1 MRMFVALV
9 PPDDALAGLAEFVEP
24 RREAEPGFRWTDPEQ
39 WHVTL
44 SFMEDV
50 TERRLDDLLARL
62 ERAARRRTSFSA
74 AIAGGGAFPN
84 PARAKVLYAGVAA
97 DPDTVELTRL
107 ATGVRAAGNKAGAPA
122 AGGPFH
128 PHITLARLRG
138 PAEATRWVRIL
149 DSYQG
154 PVWPARRITLIA
166 SHLGEG
172 PRRRPRYEPVAS
184 FDLGEAATG

>member
-1 MRMFVALV
+1 MSNVLV
-9 PPDDALAGLAEFVEP
+9 RDLPDDVHAGLQ
-24 RREAEPGFRWTDPEQ
+24 R
-39 WHVTL
+39 
-44 SFMEDV
+44 
-50 TERRLDDLLARL
+50 
-62 ERAARRRTSFSA
+62 RAAA
-74 AIAGGGAFPN
+74 AGQSLQQYLTA
-84 PARAKVLYAGVAA
+84 
-97 DPDTVELTRL
+97 ELTRL

-154 PVWPARRITLIA
+154 PAWPARRITLIA